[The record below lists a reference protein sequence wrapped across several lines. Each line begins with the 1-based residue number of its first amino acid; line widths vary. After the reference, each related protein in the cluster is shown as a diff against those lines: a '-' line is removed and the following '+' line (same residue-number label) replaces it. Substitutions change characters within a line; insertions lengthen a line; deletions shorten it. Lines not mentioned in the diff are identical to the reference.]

1 MKNKLLTTA
10 LVSSMLGA
18 GVTASVAQTTVS
30 GNLDL
35 SYMASSAEGNTGN
48 VNSFRGFGKES
59 QINLAN
65 KGKLNNGMDYAA
77 GFSFEMD
84 GPDASGTG
92 MHEENVYID
101 FISGNTTLSIGSDH
115 VQNPDINPTMLAGFG
130 YIRVDNTININSVPT
145 AVTGL
150 YSAGANTPYSA
161 YGVSLTQK
169 TPVGSFSALYVP
181 TASTNVGSLNDI
193 HNSSNAAAAEP
204 GITRGTSESAY
215 ELGFRGDLGV
225 KGLTAMAFYNKS
237 DAKSIAATGKI
248 AGGDEEG
255 RRFAATYVTG
265 PFSIAADYAKVEGV
279 NTGIASV
286 AGVVGEEVK
295 SRSIGLG
302 YAITPNLS
310 ASVTRAKAEAS
321 GTVANRTN
329 ADEKI
334 DVLALGYSLGPVAIQ
349 AQYKQADNV
358 AGYSGADVEL
368 IAVKVGTRF

>member
-77 GFSFEMD
+77 GFSLELD
-84 GPDASGTG
+84 GPDATGTG
-92 MHEENVYID
+92 VHEENVYID

-130 YIRVDNTININSVPT
+130 YIRVDNTIAINNVST

-150 YSAGANTPYSA
+150 YSAGANTPVSA

-204 GITRGTSESAY
+204 GITRGASESAY

-237 DAKSIAATGKI
+237 EAKFSTLGKI

-255 RRFAATYVTG
+255 RRYAATYVTG
-265 PFSIAADYAKVEGV
+265 PFSIAADYAKVDGV
-279 NTGIASV
+279 NTGIATV
-286 AGVVGEEVK
+286 ANVAGEEVK

-310 ASVTRAKAEAS
+310 ASVTRAKAEAN
-321 GTVANRTN
+321 GTVTNRTN

>member
-35 SYMASSAEGNTGN
+35 SYMASSAEGNAGGI
-48 VNSFRGFGKES
+48 NSFRGFGKES

-77 GFSFEMD
+77 GFSLEMD
-84 GPDASGTG
+84 GPDAGQTG

-130 YIRVDNTININSVPT
+130 YIRVDNTININGAPT

-150 YSAGANTPYSA
+150 YSAGANSPYSA

-169 TPVGSFSALYVP
+169 TEIGSFSALYVP

-193 HNSSNAAAAEP
+193 HNSSTAAAAEP
-204 GITRGTSESAY
+204 GITRGSSESAY
-215 ELGFRGDLGV
+215 ELGFTGDLGV
-225 KGLTAMAFYNKS
+225 KGLTARAFYNRSEQK
-237 DAKSIAATGKI
+237 DNVTV
-248 AGGDEEG
+248 GGDEKG
-255 RRFAATYVTG
+255 KRFALTYVTG
-265 PFSIAADYAKVEGV
+265 PFSIAGDYAKVDGV

-286 AGVVGEEVK
+286 AGVNGETVK

-310 ASVTRAKAEAS
+310 ASVTRAKAEPSAI
-321 GTVANRTN
+321 VANRTN
-329 ADEKI
+329 ADEEI
-334 DVLALGYSLGPVAIQ
+334 DVIALGYSLGPVAVQ
-349 AQYKQADNV
+349 AQYKSAENV
-358 AGYSGADVEL
+358 AGYSGADVDVF
-368 IAVKVGTRF
+368 AVKVGTRF

>member
-35 SYMASSAEGNTGN
+35 SYMASSAEGNTGGI
-48 VNSFRGFGKES
+48 NSFRGFGKES

-84 GPDASGTG
+84 GPDAGQTG

-130 YIRVDNTININSVPT
+130 YIRVDNTININGAPT

-150 YSAGANTPYSA
+150 YSAGANSPYSA

-169 TPVGSFSALYVP
+169 TPVGSFSVLYVP

-193 HNSSNAAAAEP
+193 QNSSSAATAEP
-204 GITRGTSESAY
+204 GITRGASESAY
-215 ELGFRGDLGV
+215 ELGFTGDLGV
-225 KGLTAMAFYNKS
+225 KGLTARAFYNKS
-237 DAKSIAATGKI
+237 EAKISTNGKI
-248 AGGDEEG
+248 VGGDEEG

-265 PFSIAADYAKVEGV
+265 PFSIAADYAKVDGV
-279 NTGIASV
+279 NTGVASV
-286 AGVVGEEVK
+286 ANVAGEEVK

-310 ASVTRAKAEAS
+310 ASVTRAKAEAN

-349 AQYKQADNV
+349 AQYKSAENV
-358 AGYSGADVEL
+358 AGYSGADVDL